1 MQSNNIDFKS
11 IWKEQKTANPSMQ
24 ELKGKI
30 QNFNRKNYYKIV
42 LVNILFFLTSIVI
55 FYIWYYF
62 NPKLLTTKI
71 GIVLCFI
78 AMLFF
83 IYFYNKIFILFKKL
97 NEFESN
103 KDYLKDLITLKQKQK
118 YIQTRI
124 LSIYFILLSLGIG
137 LYMYEYT
144 LKMSVFWK
152 IFSYTI
158 IICWVFFNWF
168 YLRPKIAK
176 KEQQKIKK
184 IIVEYKRIN
193 TELNE

>member
-1 MQSNNIDFKS
+1 MQTNTIDFKS
-11 IWKEQKTANPSMQ
+11 IWKEQKTPNRSMK

-30 QNFNRKNYYKIV
+30 QNFNRKNHYKIV
-42 LVNILFFLTSIVI
+42 LVNILFFLTFSVI

-62 NPKLLTTKI
+62 NPILLTTKI

-78 AMLFF
+78 AMLFS
-83 IYFYNKIFILFKKL
+83 IYFYNKIFTLFKKL

-124 LSIYFILLSLGIG
+124 LSVYFILLSLGIG